1 MNQRA
6 AGFTLTELM
15 VTIVIVAVL
24 SLVVAPSFVRL
35 VTNQR
40 LQGAGNEL
48 ASDLQYARG
57 EALSRNMAVRLV
69 TRSDGRGYDILIVP
83 PAGEPQQPPLKR
95 MDLPAGFTLT
105 PNISV
110 QYEPMRAMSGA
121 DSTLLLDSGRGT
133 QLQLS
138 ASERGQVQMCS
149 PGGSLSSFPRC
160 A

>member
-48 ASDLQYARG
+48 ASDLQYARS
-57 EALSRNMAVRLV
+57 EALSRNMPVRLV
-69 TRSDGRGYDILIVP
+69 TRNDGRGYDIVTVP
-83 PAGEPQQPPLKR
+83 VLPETPVTLKR